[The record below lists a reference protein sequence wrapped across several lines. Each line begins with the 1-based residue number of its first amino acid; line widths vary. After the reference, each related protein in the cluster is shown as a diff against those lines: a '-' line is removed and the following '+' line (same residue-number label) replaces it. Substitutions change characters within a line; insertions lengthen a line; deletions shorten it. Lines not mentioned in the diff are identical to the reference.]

1 MCIAESHALLK
12 RDPISPSYS
21 FVVDGSS
28 PNEFVGVNIKRL
40 VPKTRSTLCSDD
52 NMSSLTRLR
61 RFRSASVQM
70 LALCCRI
77 LQRHFVLLL
86 TIP

>member
-12 RDPISPSYS
+12 RDLVSPSS
-21 FVVDGSS
+21 SSVVDGSS

-40 VPKTRSTLCSDD
+40 VPKTRSTLCSHDS
-52 NMSSLTRLR
+52 MSSLTRLR
-61 RFRSASVQM
+61 RCRSASVQM
-70 LALCCRI
+70 LILCCRI
-77 LQRHFVLLL
+77 LHRHIVLLL

>member
-12 RDPISPSYS
+12 RDHVSPLSS
-21 FVVDGSS
+21 SVVDGSS

-52 NMSSLTRLR
+52 SMSSLKRLR
-61 RFRSASVQM
+61 RYRSASVQM
-70 LALCCRI
+70 LILCGRI
-77 LQRHFVLLL
+77 LQRHLVLLL
-86 TIP
+86 AIP

>member
-40 VPKTRSTLCSDD
+40 VPKTRSTLCSHDS
-52 NMSSLTRLR
+52 MLSLTRLR
-61 RFRSASVQM
+61 RCRSVSVQM
-70 LALCCRI
+70 LILCGKI
-77 LQRHFVLLL
+77 LQRYLVLLL